1 MFSPGRR
8 RPKIL
13 EKLVQALFE
22 WLASLWYEMVEYLL
36 DQLME
41 LFNVDLSYFAER
53 VPVINEIANIFV
65 AVGWALL
72 IGNLAYQAMRSMVSG
87 VGIEAEEPA
96 RLFLRTA
103 MFSFLLLVSRQ
114 ICDIGFGLSA
124 TVMEMLQVPDAITFE
139 PFGEETFDT
148 LPNAGWLI
156 VIIVN
161 VVIQWQLIR
170 LFFEVAERYVIL
182 CVLTYCAP
190 LAFAMGGSKSTSDI
204 FRGWLRM
211 FASMCVLIVFN
222 LVFVKLVLSAL
233 STDPNGAAII
243 PWDMLV
249 VGIVRMAKK
258 MDGIILRIGMN
269 PALTGDSLGTHF
281 PGALTAMTL
290 RSIASIVTRTAAKN
304 TPSAGHGNTS
314 GPPPQGDPIL
324 RGGMAGGAAR
334 PASGASGKNG
344 TPQST
349 AGQKNTA
356 LSSAAVNG
364 AGSGAR
370 VAGTMAAFHS
380 RYGADNAQT
389 MQQVRQAIS
398 IDADDWE
405 AESYTGS
412 SVVQN
417 SASQTVS
424 GTGSR
429 VMPPAPP
436 TRPLP
441 ADFGRMS
448 PPETVRSKLPPVTPP
463 HTADGQAS
471 HMVSPVSPQHMPRAP
486 EQALQDFSGRNPAP
500 EASEHTR
507 GTTQADRARQSGKI
521 SPVLPPSPRQMQQN
535 RVGVENHTSISTTEQ
550 PAAQP
555 VARVTPSHPSAP
567 AGGTPQAREDTV
579 PVTSTT
585 AVTAA
590 ATAGSMASGHTE
602 QTRISPARE
611 TPPQATR
618 PVSGSAVSPARRQ
631 AVSSVRQAPSVVSA
645 RVTPSPHK
653 PPVQATV
660 PPQNRAATTPPSP
673 SPHNQAQ
680 TASKVAPAQESAR
693 VTPMPRA
700 DAMSDATPQVH
711 VARPSAK
718 MQPDVTPADR
728 TGRPAVSP
736 ARRERKP
743 GHPDSASRPDVS
755 PGVRTPDMVTP
766 PPTGQPRTLRR
777 SAQPLKNKV
786 TPEAPK
792 RGGNQ
797 NRRRKKKK

>member
-1 MFSPGRR
+1 MQAPYHIFPDPAPFFLFHTARR
-8 RPKIL
+8 WPKIL
-13 EKLVQALFE
+13 EKLVKALFE

-53 VPVINEIANIFV
+53 VPVIDDIANIFV

-124 TVMEMLQVPDAITFE
+124 TVMKMLQVPDAITFE

-211 FASMCVLIVFN
+211 FASMCVLMVFN

-243 PWDMLV
+243 PWAMLV

-269 PALTGDSLGTHF
+269 PALTGDPLGTHF

-290 RSIASIVTRTAAKN
+290 RSIASIVTHTAAKN

-314 GPPPQGDPIL
+314 GPPPKGDPIL
-324 RGGMAGGAAR
+324 RGSMAGGGTR
-334 PASGASGKNG
+334 TASGASGKTG
-344 TPQST
+344 SPQST

-370 VAGTMAAFHS
+370 MAGTMASFRS
-380 RYGADNAQT
+380 RYGADNAGA

-398 IDADDWE
+398 IDADDWDN
-405 AESYTGS
+405 ASYTGS
-412 SVVQN
+412 SVVQ
-417 SASQTVS
+417 SGTSQTVS

-436 TRPLP
+436 MRPLP

-448 PPETVRSKLPPVTPP
+448 PPETAGSKLPPVTPP
-463 HTADGQAS
+463 LTADGQAS
-471 HMVSPVSPQHMPRAP
+471 HMVSPVPPQHMPRSP
-486 EQALQDFSGRNPAP
+486 EQAMQDFAGRSPVP

-521 SPVLPPSPRQMQQN
+521 SPVMPPSPRQVQHNQMD
-535 RVGVENHTSISTTEQ
+535 VENHTAISNTEQ
-550 PAAQP
+550 P
-555 VARVTPSHPSAP
+555 VTRVTPVSPSIT
-567 AGGTPQAREDTV
+567 AGGTQQVKDGTMPASGTA
-579 PVTSTT
+579 

-590 ATAGSMASGHTE
+590 PAAAAAGSMASGHAG
-602 QTRISPARE
+602 QARISPARDA
-611 TPPQATR
+611 PPQTMR
-618 PVSGSAVSPARRQ
+618 PVSGSAVSPARQQAASVGRQ
-631 AVSSVRQAPSVVSA
+631 MPSGVPA
-645 RVTPSPHK
+645 RVTPSAPHK
-653 PPVQATV
+653 PP
-660 PPQNRAATTPPSP
+660 
-673 SPHNQAQ
+673 AQ
-680 TASKVAPAQESAR
+680 TAPQ
-693 VTPMPRA
+693 VTPANRPDITPTA
-700 DAMSDATPQVH
+700 SPQVQ
-711 VARPSAK
+711 VQPSAK
-718 MQPDVTPADR
+718 IQPDVTPADR
-728 TGRPAVSP
+728 RPAVTP
-736 ARRERKP
+736 ARRERRP
-743 GHPDSASRPDVS
+743 ERTDSASRLDVS
-755 PGVRTPDMVTP
+755 PGVRSPDMVTP
-766 PPTGQPRTLRR
+766 PLTGQPRTLRR

-786 TPEAPK
+786 TPETPK
-792 RGGNQ
+792 KGETR
-797 NRRRKKKK
+797 NRKRKRKK

>member
-1 MFSPGRR
+1 M
-8 RPKIL
+8 
-13 EKLVQALFE
+13 FE

-53 VPVINEIANIFV
+53 VPVIDDIANIFV

-124 TVMEMLQVPDAITFE
+124 TVMKMLQVPDAITFE

-211 FASMCVLIVFN
+211 FASMCVLMVFN

-243 PWDMLV
+243 PWAMLV

-269 PALTGDSLGTHF
+269 PALTGDPLGTHF

-290 RSIASIVTRTAAKN
+290 RSIASIVTHTAAKN

-324 RGGMAGGAAR
+324 RGGMAGGTAR
-334 PASGASGKNG
+334 PASGASGKTG
-344 TPQST
+344 APQST
-349 AGQKNTA
+349 AGQKSTA
-356 LSSAAVNG
+356 VYG

-370 VAGTMAAFHS
+370 VAGTLASFRS
-380 RYGADNAQT
+380 RYGADNAGA
-389 MQQVRQAIS
+389 MQQVQQAIS
-398 IDADDWE
+398 VDADDWE
-405 AESYTGS
+405 TENYTGS
-412 SVVQN
+412 SMVQ
-417 SASQTVS
+417 SSTSQTVS
-424 GTGSR
+424 GAGSR
-429 VMPPAPP
+429 IMPPAPP
-436 TRPLP
+436 MRPLP

-448 PPETVRSKLPPVTPP
+448 PPETDSKLPPVTPP
-463 HTADGQAS
+463 RTADGQAGY
-471 HMVSPVSPQHMPRAP
+471 MVSPVPSQHIPRSP
-486 EQALQDFSGRNPAP
+486 EQALQDFSGRSPVQESGGDA
-500 EASEHTR
+500 ASEPGR

-521 SPVLPPSPRQMQQN
+521 SPVMPPSPRQMQQN
-535 RVGVENHTSISTTEQ
+535 RVGVENHTSISNTEQ

-555 VARVTPSHPSAP
+555 VARVTPVSPSIT
-567 AGGTPQAREDTV
+567 AGGTPQIKDGTLSASDTA
-579 PVTSTT
+579 

-590 ATAGSMASGHTE
+590 TAAAAGSMASGHAG
-602 QTRISPARE
+602 QARISPARE
-611 TPPQATR
+611 VPPRATR
-618 PVSGSAVSPARRQ
+618 PVSGSAASPARQQAASAGRQ
-631 AVSSVRQAPSVVSA
+631 IQSPEPA
-645 RVTPSPHK
+645 RVTPSAPHK
-653 PPVQATV
+653 PPEQTV
-660 PPQNRAATTPPSP
+660 
-673 SPHNQAQ
+673 AQ
-680 TASKVAPAQESAR
+680 VTA
-693 VTPMPRA
+693 
-700 DAMSDATPQVH
+700 
-711 VARPSAK
+711 
-718 MQPDVTPADR
+718 ADR
-728 TGRPAVSP
+728 RPAVSP

-743 GHPDSASRPDVS
+743 ERPDSASRLDVS

-766 PPTGQPRTLRR
+766 PPTSQPRALRR

-786 TPEAPK
+786 MPEAPK

>member
-1 MFSPGRR
+1 M
-8 RPKIL
+8 
-13 EKLVQALFE
+13 FE

-53 VPVINEIANIFV
+53 VPVIDDIANIFV

-124 TVMEMLQVPDAITFE
+124 TVMKMLQVPDAITFE

-211 FASMCVLIVFN
+211 FASMCVLMVFN

-243 PWDMLV
+243 PWAMLV

-269 PALTGDSLGTHF
+269 PALTGDPLGTHF

-290 RSIASIVTRTAAKN
+290 RSIASIVTHTAAKN

-324 RGGMAGGAAR
+324 RGGMAGGTAR
-334 PASGASGKNG
+334 PASGASGKTG
-344 TPQST
+344 APQST
-349 AGQKNTA
+349 AGQKSTA
-356 LSSAAVNG
+356 VYG

-370 VAGTMAAFHS
+370 VAGTLASFRS
-380 RYGADNAQT
+380 RYGADNAGA
-389 MQQVRQAIS
+389 MQQVQQAIS
-398 IDADDWE
+398 VDADDWE
-405 AESYTGS
+405 TENYTGS
-412 SVVQN
+412 SMVQ
-417 SASQTVS
+417 SSTSQTVS
-424 GTGSR
+424 GAGSR
-429 VMPPAPP
+429 IMPPAPP
-436 TRPLP
+436 MRPLP

-448 PPETVRSKLPPVTPP
+448 PPETDSKLPPVTPP
-463 HTADGQAS
+463 RTADGQAGY
-471 HMVSPVSPQHMPRAP
+471 MVSPVPSQHIPRSP
-486 EQALQDFSGRNPAP
+486 EQALQDFSGRSPVQESGGDA
-500 EASEHTR
+500 ASEPGR

-521 SPVLPPSPRQMQQN
+521 SPVMPPSPRQVQQN
-535 RVGVENHTSISTTEQ
+535 RMGVENHTSISNTEQ
-550 PAAQP
+550 LAAQP
-555 VARVTPSHPSAP
+555 LTRVTPSHPSIP
-567 AGGTPQAREDTV
+567 AGGIQQGKDGTV
-579 PVTSTT
+579 AASG
-585 AVTAA
+585 AAA
-590 ATAGSMASGHTE
+590 ATAAAAGSVMPGRANQS
-602 QTRISPARE
+602 RISPAQE
-611 TPPQATR
+611 APPQAMH
-618 PVSGSAVSPARRQ
+618 PVSGSAVSPSRQQAASAGRQ
-631 AVSSVRQAPSVVSA
+631 ALAGASA
-645 RVTPSPHK
+645 RVTPTAPHK
-653 PPVQATV
+653 PPVQAAAQTM
-660 PPQNRAATTPPSP
+660 PTQKRAAATPPGPSPQNQTHAAAK
-673 SPHNQAQ
+673 PH
-680 TASKVAPAQESAR
+680 
-693 VTPMPRA
+693 
-700 DAMSDATPQVH
+700 
-711 VARPSAK
+711 
-718 MQPDVTPADR
+718 PDVIPADR
-728 TGRPAVSP
+728 TGRPAVTP

-743 GHPDSASRPDVS
+743 ERPDSASRLDVS
-755 PGVRTPDMVTP
+755 PGVRSPDMVTP
-766 PPTGQPRTLRR
+766 PLTGQPRTLRR

-786 TPEAPK
+786 TPETPK
-792 RGGNQ
+792 KGGTR
-797 NRRRKKKK
+797 NRKRKRKK

>member
-1 MFSPGRR
+1 MFDFEGR

-13 EKLVQALFE
+13 EKLVKALFE
-22 WLASLWYEMVEYLL
+22 WLASLWYEMVDYILGELL
-36 DQLME
+36 E
-41 LFNVDLSYFAER
+41 RFNVNLSYFAER
-53 VPVINEIANIFV
+53 VPVIDDIANIFV

-72 IGNLAYQAMRSMVSG
+72 IGNLAFQAMRSMVSG

-114 ICDIGFGLSA
+114 ICDIGLGLSSI
-124 TVMEMLQVPDAITFE
+124 VMEMLQVPDAITFE

-211 FASMCVLIVFN
+211 FASMCVLMVFN

-243 PWDMLV
+243 PWAMLV

-269 PALTGDSLGTHF
+269 PALTGDPLGTHF

-290 RSIASIVTRTAAKN
+290 RSIASIVTHTAAKN

-314 GPPPQGDPIL
+314 GPPSQGDPIL
-324 RGGMAGGAAR
+324 RGGMEGGAAR
-334 PASGASGKNG
+334 PASGASGKTG
-344 TPQST
+344 SPQST
-349 AGQKNTA
+349 AGQKNTV

-370 VAGTMAAFHS
+370 MAGTMAAFHT
-380 RYGADNAQT
+380 RYRADSAGA

-417 SASQTVS
+417 STSQTVS
-424 GTGSR
+424 GAGSR
-429 VMPPAPP
+429 VMPPVPP
-436 TRPLP
+436 MRPLP

-448 PPETVRSKLPPVTPP
+448 PPETTGSKLPPVTPP
-463 HTADGQAS
+463 RTADGQAS
-471 HMVSPVSPQHMPRAP
+471 HMVSPVPPQHIPRSP
-486 EQALQDFSGRNPAP
+486 EQALQDFSGRSPVP

-507 GTTQADRARQSGKI
+507 GTTQAGRARQSGKI
-521 SPVLPPSPRQMQQN
+521 SPVMPPSPRQVQHNQMD
-535 RVGVENHTSISTTEQ
+535 VENHTAISNTEQ
-550 PAAQP
+550 P
-555 VARVTPSHPSAP
+555 VTRVTPVSPSIT
-567 AGGTPQAREDTV
+567 AGGTQQVKDGTV
-579 PVTSTT
+579 AASGTA

-590 ATAGSMASGHTE
+590 TAAAVAGSMASGHAE
-602 QTRISPARE
+602 QARISPARDA
-611 TPPQATR
+611 PPQTMR
-618 PVSGSAVSPARRQ
+618 PVSESAVSPARQQAASAGRQ
-631 AVSSVRQAPSVVSA
+631 MPSGVPA
-645 RVTPSPHK
+645 RVTPSAPHK
-653 PPVQATV
+653 PPAQMAPQVTPANRSDITPTASPQVQA
-660 PPQNRAATTPPSP
+660 Q
-673 SPHNQAQ
+673 
-680 TASKVAPAQESAR
+680 
-693 VTPMPRA
+693 
-700 DAMSDATPQVH
+700 
-711 VARPSAK
+711 PSAK
-718 MQPDVTPADR
+718 IQPDVTPADR
-728 TGRPAVSP
+728 RLVVSP

-743 GHPDSASRPDVS
+743 ERPDSASRLDVS

-766 PPTGQPRTLRR
+766 PPTGQPRALRR
-777 SAQPLKNKV
+777 NAQPLKNKV

-797 NRRRKKKK
+797 NRRHKKKK

>member
-1 MFSPGRR
+1 
-8 RPKIL
+8 
-13 EKLVQALFE
+13 
-22 WLASLWYEMVEYLL
+22 MVEYLL

-41 LFNVDLSYFAER
+41 LFDVDLSYFAER

-124 TVMEMLQVPDAITFE
+124 TVMEMLKVPDAITFE

-211 FASMCVLIVFN
+211 FASMCVLMVFN

-243 PWDMLV
+243 PWAMLV

-269 PALTGDSLGTHF
+269 PALTGDPLGTHF

-290 RSIASIVTRTAAKN
+290 RSIASIVTHTAAKN
-304 TPSAGHGNTS
+304 TPSAGHSNTS
-314 GPPPQGDPIL
+314 SPPTQGNPAL

-334 PASGASGKNG
+334 PASGASGTTG
-344 TPQST
+344 SPQST
-349 AGQKNTA
+349 AGQKNTV

-370 VAGTMAAFHS
+370 MAGTMAAFHS
-380 RYGADNAQT
+380 RYGADNAGA

-398 IDADDWE
+398 IDADDWDD
-405 AESYTGS
+405 ASYTGS
-412 SVVQN
+412 SVVQ
-417 SASQTVS
+417 SSTSQTVS
-424 GTGSR
+424 GAGSR
-429 VMPPAPP
+429 VMPPVPP
-436 TRPLP
+436 MRPLP

-448 PPETVRSKLPPVTPP
+448 PPETAGSKLPPVTPP
-463 HTADGQAS
+463 RTADGQVS
-471 HMVSPVSPQHMPRAP
+471 HMVSPVSPQVHIPRSP
-486 EQALQDFSGRNPAP
+486 EQALQDFAGRSPVPEPGGDAASAP
-500 EASEHTR
+500 GR

-521 SPVLPPSPRQMQQN
+521 SPVMPPSPRQMQQN
-535 RVGVENHTSISTTEQ
+535 RVGVENHTSISNTEQ

-555 VARVTPSHPSAP
+555 VARVTPVSPSIT
-567 AGGTPQAREDTV
+567 AGGMQQVKDGTV
-579 PVTSTT
+579 AASGTA

-590 ATAGSMASGHTE
+590 TAAAVAGSMASGHAE
-602 QTRISPARE
+602 QARISPARDA
-611 TPPQATR
+611 PPQTMR
-618 PVSGSAVSPARRQ
+618 PVSGSAVSPARQQ
-631 AVSSVRQAPSVVSA
+631 AASAGQRAPSPVSA
-645 RVTPSPHK
+645 RVTPSDPHK
-653 PPVQATV
+653 PLAQAAAVTPAA
-660 PPQNRAATTPPSP
+660 PPQA
-673 SPHNQAQ
+673 HAQ
-680 TASKVAPAQESAR
+680 
-693 VTPMPRA
+693 
-700 DAMSDATPQVH
+700 
-711 VARPSAK
+711 PSAK

-728 TGRPAVSP
+728 RPAVTP
-736 ARRERKP
+736 ARRERRP
-743 GHPDSASRPDVS
+743 ERPDSASRLDVS

-766 PPTGQPRTLRR
+766 PPTGQPHALRR

-786 TPEAPK
+786 TPETPK
-792 RGGNQ
+792 KGGTR
-797 NRRRKKKK
+797 NRKHKRKK

>member
-1 MFSPGRR
+1 
-8 RPKIL
+8 
-13 EKLVQALFE
+13 
-22 WLASLWYEMVEYLL
+22 MVEYLL

-53 VPVINEIANIFV
+53 VPVIDDIANIFV

-103 MFSFLLLVSRQ
+103 MFSFLLMVSRQ

-124 TVMEMLQVPDAITFE
+124 TVMEMLKVPDAITFE

-211 FASMCVLIVFN
+211 FASMCVLMVFN

-243 PWDMLV
+243 PWAMLV

-269 PALTGDSLGTHF
+269 PALTGDPLGMHF

-290 RSIASIVTRTAAKN
+290 RSIASIVTHTAAKN
-304 TPSAGHGNTS
+304 TPSAGRSNTS

-324 RGGMAGGAAR
+324 RGGMTGGAAR
-334 PASGASGKNG
+334 SASGASGKTG
-344 TPQST
+344 SPQST
-349 AGQKNTA
+349 AGQKNT
-356 LSSAAVNG
+356 LPSSA

-370 VAGTMAAFHS
+370 MAGTMASFRS
-380 RYGADNAQT
+380 RYGADNAGA

-417 SASQTVS
+417 STSQTVS

-436 TRPLP
+436 MRPLP

-448 PPETVRSKLPPVTPP
+448 PPETTGSKLPPVTPP
-463 HTADGQAS
+463 RTADGQAS
-471 HMVSPVSPQHMPRAP
+471 HMVSPVPPQHMPRSP
-486 EQALQDFSGRNPAP
+486 EQALQDFAGRSPVP
-500 EASEHTR
+500 EASERTR

-521 SPVLPPSPRQMQQN
+521 SPVMPPSPRQVQHNQMD
-535 RVGVENHTSISTTEQ
+535 VENHTAISNTEH

-555 VARVTPSHPSAP
+555 VARVTPVSPSITAD
-567 AGGTPQAREDTV
+567 GTPQIKDGTV
-579 PVTSTT
+579 PASDTA
-585 AVTAA
+585 AVTV
-590 ATAGSMASGHTE
+590 ATAAGSVMPGRANQS
-602 QTRISPARE
+602 RISPAQE
-611 TPPQATR
+611 APPQAKR
-618 PVSGSAVSPARRQ
+618 PVSGSAVSPARQ
-631 AVSSVRQAPSVVSA
+631 QTASAGRQAPSAVSA
-645 RVTPSPHK
+645 QVTPSAPHK
-653 PPVQATV
+653 PPVQTAAPT
-660 PPQNRAATTPPSP
+660 QNRAAVTSPSP
-673 SPHNQAQ
+673 SPQNQAH
-680 TASKVAPAQESAR
+680 AA
-693 VTPMPRA
+693 
-700 DAMSDATPQVH
+700 
-711 VARPSAK
+711 AK
-718 MQPDVTPADR
+718 PHPGVIPADR

-743 GHPDSASRPDVS
+743 ERPDSASRLDVS

-766 PPTGQPRTLRR
+766 PPTGQTRTLRR

-786 TPEAPK
+786 AQETPK
-792 RGGNQ
+792 RGGTH
-797 NRRRKKKK
+797 NRKRKRKK

>member
-1 MFSPGRR
+1 M
-8 RPKIL
+8 
-13 EKLVQALFE
+13 FE

-53 VPVINEIANIFV
+53 VPVIDDIANIFV

-124 TVMEMLQVPDAITFE
+124 TVMKMLQVPDAITFE

-211 FASMCVLIVFN
+211 FASMCVLMVFN

-243 PWDMLV
+243 PWAMLV

-269 PALTGDSLGTHF
+269 PALTGDPLGTHF

-290 RSIASIVTRTAAKN
+290 RSIASIVTHTAAKN

-324 RGGMAGGAAR
+324 RGGMAGGTAR
-334 PASGASGKNG
+334 PASGASGKTG
-344 TPQST
+344 APQST
-349 AGQKNTA
+349 AGQKSTA
-356 LSSAAVNG
+356 VYG

-370 VAGTMAAFHS
+370 VAGTLASFRS
-380 RYGADNAQT
+380 RYGADNAGA
-389 MQQVRQAIS
+389 MQQVQQAIS
-398 IDADDWE
+398 VDADDWE
-405 AESYTGS
+405 TENYTGS
-412 SVVQN
+412 SMVQ
-417 SASQTVS
+417 SSTSQTVS
-424 GTGSR
+424 GAGSR
-429 VMPPAPP
+429 IMPPAPP
-436 TRPLP
+436 MRPLP

-448 PPETVRSKLPPVTPP
+448 PPETDSKLPPVTPP
-463 HTADGQAS
+463 RTADGQAGY
-471 HMVSPVSPQHMPRAP
+471 MVSPVPSQHIPRSP
-486 EQALQDFSGRNPAP
+486 EQALQDFSGRSPVQESGGDA
-500 EASEHTR
+500 ASEPGR

-521 SPVLPPSPRQMQQN
+521 SPVMPPSPRQVQQN
-535 RVGVENHTSISTTEQ
+535 RMGVENHTSISNTEQ
-550 PAAQP
+550 LAAQP
-555 VARVTPSHPSAP
+555 LTRVTPSHPSIP
-567 AGGTPQAREDTV
+567 AGGMQQGKDGTV
-579 PVTSTT
+579 AASG
-585 AVTAA
+585 AAA
-590 ATAGSMASGHTE
+590 ATAAAAGSVMPGRANQS
-602 QTRISPARE
+602 RISPAQE
-611 TPPQATR
+611 APPQAMH
-618 PVSGSAVSPARRQ
+618 PVSGSAVSPSRQ
-631 AVSSVRQAPSVVSA
+631 QAASAGRQVPAGASA
-645 RVTPSPHK
+645 RVTPSVPYK
-653 PPVQATV
+653 PPVRAAAKTM
-660 PPQNRAATTPPSP
+660 PTQNRAAATPPSP
-673 SPHNQAQ
+673 SPQNQAH
-680 TASKVAPAQESAR
+680 AA
-693 VTPMPRA
+693 
-700 DAMSDATPQVH
+700 
-711 VARPSAK
+711 AK
-718 MQPDVTPADR
+718 PHPDVIPADR
-728 TGRPAVSP
+728 TGRPAVTP

-743 GHPDSASRPDVS
+743 ERPDSASRLDVS
-755 PGVRTPDMVTP
+755 PGVRAPDMVTP
-766 PPTGQPRTLRR
+766 PPTGQPHALRR

-786 TPEAPK
+786 TPETPK
-792 RGGNQ
+792 KGGTR
-797 NRRRKKKK
+797 NRKRKRKK

>member
-1 MFSPGRR
+1 
-8 RPKIL
+8 
-13 EKLVQALFE
+13 
-22 WLASLWYEMVEYLL
+22 
-36 DQLME
+36 ME
-41 LFNVDLSYFAER
+41 LFDVDLSYFAER

-211 FASMCVLIVFN
+211 FASMCVLMVFN
-222 LVFVKLVLSAL
+222 LMFVKLVLSAL

-243 PWDMLV
+243 PWAMLV

-269 PALTGDSLGTHF
+269 PALTGDPLGTHF

-290 RSIASIVTRTAAKN
+290 RSIASIVSHTAAKN
-304 TPSAGHGNTS
+304 TPSAGHSNTF
-314 GPPPQGDPIL
+314 GQPPQGDPIL

-334 PASGASGKNG
+334 LASGASGKTG
-344 TPQST
+344 SPQST
-349 AGQKNTA
+349 AGQKNTV

-370 VAGTMAAFHS
+370 MAGTMAAFHS
-380 RYGADNAQT
+380 RYGADNAGA

-417 SASQTVS
+417 SAAQTVS

-436 TRPLP
+436 MRPLP

-448 PPETVRSKLPPVTPP
+448 PPETAGSKLPPVMPSRTV
-463 HTADGQAS
+463 DGQVS
-471 HMVSPVSPQHMPRAP
+471 HMVSPVSPQVHIPRSP
-486 EQALQDFSGRNPAP
+486 EQALQDFAGRSPVPEPGGDAASAP
-500 EASEHTR
+500 GR

-521 SPVLPPSPRQMQQN
+521 SPVMPPSPRQVQKN
-535 RVGVENHTSISTTEQ
+535 RMGVENHTSISNTEQ

-555 VARVTPSHPSAP
+555 IGRVTPVSPSIT
-567 AGGTPQAREDTV
+567 AGGASQAREDTV
-579 PVTSTT
+579 LVTSTA

-590 ATAGSMASGHTE
+590 ATAGSMASSHTDKS
-602 QTRISPARE
+602 RISSARE
-611 TPPQATR
+611 APPQAMR
-618 PVSGSAVSPARRQ
+618 PVSGSAVSPARQQ
-631 AVSSVRQAPSVVSA
+631 AASAGRQAPSPASA
-645 RVTPSPHK
+645 RVIPTAPHK
-653 PPVQATV
+653 PPVQAAAQTI
-660 PPQNRAATTPPSP
+660 PPQNRAAATPPSP
-673 SPHNQAQ
+673 SPQNQTHA
-680 TASKVAPAQESAR
+680 A
-693 VTPMPRA
+693 
-700 DAMSDATPQVH
+700 
-711 VARPSAK
+711 AK
-718 MQPDVTPADR
+718 PHPGVIPADR
-728 TGRPAVSP
+728 TGRPAVTP

-743 GHPDSASRPDVS
+743 ERPEPASRLDVS

-766 PPTGQPRTLRR
+766 PPTGQPRALRR

-786 TPEAPK
+786 TPETPK
-792 RGGNQ
+792 RGGTR
-797 NRRRKKKK
+797 NRKRKRKK

>member
-1 MFSPGRR
+1 M
-8 RPKIL
+8 K
-13 EKLVQALFE
+13 ALFE

-41 LFNVDLSYFAER
+41 LFNVDISSFAER
-53 VPVINEIANIFV
+53 VPVIDDIANIFV

-87 VGIEAEEPA
+87 VGIEAEEPG

-211 FASMCVLIVFN
+211 FASMCVLMVFN

-243 PWDMLV
+243 PWAMLV

-269 PALTGDSLGTHF
+269 PALTGDPLGTHF

-290 RSIASIVTRTAAKN
+290 RSIASIVTHTAAKN
-304 TPSAGHGNTS
+304 TPSAGHSNTS
-314 GPPPQGDPIL
+314 GPPPQGNPIL
-324 RGGMAGGAAR
+324 RGGMAGGT
-334 PASGASGKNG
+334 SQSSSCVGKPG
-344 TPQST
+344 TVSAGK
-349 AGQKNTA
+349 AGQSFSTPN
-356 LSSAAVNG
+356 SAAAKG

-370 VAGTMAAFHS
+370 MAGTMASFRS

-389 MQQVRQAIS
+389 MREVRQAIS
-398 IDADDWE
+398 VDADDWVD
-405 AESYTGS
+405 ESYTGS
-412 SVVQN
+412 NRVQS

-424 GTGSR
+424 GAGSR
-429 VMPPAPP
+429 VMPPVPP
-436 TRPLP
+436 MRPLP

-448 PPETVRSKLPPVTPP
+448 PPETAGSKLPPVMPSRTV
-463 HTADGQAS
+463 DGQVS
-471 HMVSPVSPQHMPRAP
+471 HMVSPVTPQVHIPRSP

-500 EASEHTR
+500 EANEHTSSALEPGKVQTDYTR
-507 GTTQADRARQSGKI
+507 QAGKI
-521 SPVLPPSPRQMQQN
+521 SPVMPPSLRQMQQN
-535 RVGVENHTSISTTEQ
+535 RMGVENHTFISNTEQ
-550 PAAQP
+550 QAVQP
-555 VARVTPSHPSAP
+555 LTRVMPSHPSVTAS
-567 AGGTPQAREDTV
+567 GTPQVKDGTV
-579 PVTSTT
+579 AASNTA

-590 ATAGSMASGHTE
+590 TAAAAAGNMASGHAG
-602 QTRISPARE
+602 QARISPARDA
-611 TPPQATR
+611 PPQTMR
-618 PVSGSAVSPARRQ
+618 PVSGSAVSPARQQAASVGRQ
-631 AVSSVRQAPSVVSA
+631 MPSGVPA
-645 RVTPSPHK
+645 RVTPSAPHK
-653 PPVQATV
+653 PP
-660 PPQNRAATTPPSP
+660 
-673 SPHNQAQ
+673 AQ
-680 TASKVAPAQESAR
+680 TAPQ
-693 VTPMPRA
+693 VTPANRPDITPTA
-700 DAMSDATPQVH
+700 SPQVQ
-711 VARPSAK
+711 AQPSAK
-718 MQPDVTPADR
+718 IQPDVTPADR
-728 TGRPAVSP
+728 RPAVTP
-736 ARRERKP
+736 ARRERRP
-743 GHPDSASRPDVS
+743 ERTDSASRLDVS
-755 PGVRTPDMVTP
+755 PGVRSPDMVTP
-766 PPTGQPRTLRR
+766 PLTGQPRTLRR

-786 TPEAPK
+786 TPETPK
-792 RGGNQ
+792 KGGTR
-797 NRRRKKKK
+797 NRKRKRKK

>member
-1 MFSPGRR
+1 M
-8 RPKIL
+8 K
-13 EKLVQALFE
+13 ALFE

-53 VPVINEIANIFV
+53 VPVIDDIANIFV

-87 VGIEAEEPA
+87 VGIEAEEPG

-148 LPNAGWLI
+148 LPNTGWLI

-211 FASMCVLIVFN
+211 FASMCVLMVFN

-243 PWDMLV
+243 PWAMLV

-269 PALTGDSLGTHF
+269 PALTGNPLGTHF
-281 PGALTAMTL
+281 PCALTAMTL
-290 RSIASIVTRTAAKN
+290 RSIASIVTHTAAKN
-304 TPSAGHGNTS
+304 TPSAGHSNTS
-314 GPPPQGDPIL
+314 GPPPQGNPIL
-324 RGGMAGGAAR
+324 HGGIAGGTAR

-344 TPQST
+344 SPQST
-349 AGQKNTA
+349 AGQRNTT

-370 VAGTMAAFHS
+370 MAGTMASFRS

-398 IDADDWE
+398 VDADDWVD
-405 AESYTGS
+405 ESYTGS
-412 SVVQN
+412 NMVQ
-417 SASQTVS
+417 SSTSQTVS

-429 VMPPAPP
+429 VMPPVPP
-436 TRPLP
+436 
-441 ADFGRMS
+441 M
-448 PPETVRSKLPPVTPP
+448 
-463 HTADGQAS
+463 
-471 HMVSPVSPQHMPRAP
+471 
-486 EQALQDFSGRNPAP
+486 
-500 EASEHTR
+500 
-507 GTTQADRARQSGKI
+507 
-521 SPVLPPSPRQMQQN
+521 
-535 RVGVENHTSISTTEQ
+535 
-550 PAAQP
+550 
-555 VARVTPSHPSAP
+555 
-567 AGGTPQAREDTV
+567 
-579 PVTSTT
+579 
-585 AVTAA
+585 
-590 ATAGSMASGHTE
+590 
-602 QTRISPARE
+602 
-611 TPPQATR
+611 R
-618 PVSGSAVSPARRQ
+618 PVSGSAVSPARQ
-631 AVSSVRQAPSVVSA
+631 QTASAGRQAPSAASA
-645 RVTPSPHK
+645 RVTPAQRPAVTPAASPQ
-653 PPVQATV
+653 VQA
-660 PPQNRAATTPPSP
+660 Q
-673 SPHNQAQ
+673 
-680 TASKVAPAQESAR
+680 
-693 VTPMPRA
+693 
-700 DAMSDATPQVH
+700 
-711 VARPSAK
+711 PSAK
-718 MQPDVTPADR
+718 MQPNITPADR
-728 TGRPAVSP
+728 RPAVTP
-736 ARRERKP
+736 ARRERRP
-743 GHPDSASRPDVS
+743 ERTDSASRLDVS
-755 PGVRTPDMVTP
+755 PGVRSPDMVTP
-766 PPTGQPRTLRR
+766 PLTGQPRTLRR

-786 TPEAPK
+786 TPETPK
-792 RGGNQ
+792 KGETR
-797 NRRRKKKK
+797 NRKRKRKK

>member
-1 MFSPGRR
+1 M
-8 RPKIL
+8 
-13 EKLVQALFE
+13 FE

-53 VPVINEIANIFV
+53 VPVIDDIANIFV

-124 TVMEMLQVPDAITFE
+124 TVMEMLKVPDAITFE

-211 FASMCVLIVFN
+211 FASMCVLMVFN

-243 PWDMLV
+243 PWAMLV

-269 PALTGDSLGTHF
+269 PALTGDPLGTHF

-290 RSIASIVTRTAAKN
+290 RSIASIVTHTAAKN

-324 RGGMAGGAAR
+324 RGGMAGGTAR
-334 PASGASGKNG
+334 PASGASGKTG
-344 TPQST
+344 APQST
-349 AGQKNTA
+349 AGQKSTA
-356 LSSAAVNG
+356 VYG

-370 VAGTMAAFHS
+370 VAGTLASFRS
-380 RYGADNAQT
+380 RYGADNAGA
-389 MQQVRQAIS
+389 MQQVQQAIS
-398 IDADDWE
+398 VDADDWE
-405 AESYTGS
+405 TENYTGS
-412 SVVQN
+412 SMVQ
-417 SASQTVS
+417 SSTSQTVS
-424 GTGSR
+424 GAGSR
-429 VMPPAPP
+429 IMPPAPP
-436 TRPLP
+436 MRPLP

-448 PPETVRSKLPPVTPP
+448 PPETDSKLPPVTPP
-463 HTADGQAS
+463 RTADGQAGY
-471 HMVSPVSPQHMPRAP
+471 MVSPVPSQHIPRSP
-486 EQALQDFSGRNPAP
+486 EQALQDFSGRSPVQESGGDA
-500 EASEHTR
+500 ASEPGR

-521 SPVLPPSPRQMQQN
+521 SPVMPPSPRQVQQN
-535 RVGVENHTSISTTEQ
+535 RMGVENHTSISNTEQ
-550 PAAQP
+550 LAAQP
-555 VARVTPSHPSAP
+555 LTRVTPSHPSIP
-567 AGGTPQAREDTV
+567 AGGIQQGKDGTV
-579 PVTSTT
+579 AASG
-585 AVTAA
+585 AAA
-590 ATAGSMASGHTE
+590 ATAAAAGSVMPGRANQS
-602 QTRISPARE
+602 RISPAQE
-611 TPPQATR
+611 APPQAMH
-618 PVSGSAVSPARRQ
+618 PVSGSAVSPSRQQAASAGRQ
-631 AVSSVRQAPSVVSA
+631 ALAGASA
-645 RVTPSPHK
+645 RVTPTAPHK
-653 PPVQATV
+653 PPVQAAAQTM
-660 PPQNRAATTPPSP
+660 PTQKRAAATPPGPSPQNQTHAAAK
-673 SPHNQAQ
+673 PH
-680 TASKVAPAQESAR
+680 
-693 VTPMPRA
+693 
-700 DAMSDATPQVH
+700 
-711 VARPSAK
+711 
-718 MQPDVTPADR
+718 PDVIPADR
-728 TGRPAVSP
+728 TGRPAVTP

-743 GHPDSASRPDVS
+743 ERPDSASRLDVS
-755 PGVRTPDMVTP
+755 PGVRAPDMVTP
-766 PPTGQPRTLRR
+766 PPTGQPHALRR

-786 TPEAPK
+786 TPETPK
-792 RGGNQ
+792 KGGTR
-797 NRRRKKKK
+797 NRKRKRKK

>member
-1 MFSPGRR
+1 
-8 RPKIL
+8 
-13 EKLVQALFE
+13 
-22 WLASLWYEMVEYLL
+22 MVEYLL

-41 LFNVDLSYFAER
+41 LFDVDLSYFAER

-156 VIIVN
+156 VIIFN

-170 LFFEVAERYVIL
+170 LFFEVAERYVIF

-211 FASMCVLIVFN
+211 FASMCVLMVFN

-243 PWDMLV
+243 PWAMLV

-269 PALTGDSLGTHF
+269 PALTGDPLGTHF

-290 RSIASIVTRTAAKN
+290 RSIASIVTHTAAKN

-324 RGGMAGGAAR
+324 RGGMEGGAAR
-334 PASGASGKNG
+334 PASGASGKTG
-344 TPQST
+344 SPQST
-349 AGQKNTA
+349 AGQKNTV

-370 VAGTMAAFHS
+370 MAGTMASFRS

-389 MQQVRQAIS
+389 MREVRQAIS
-398 IDADDWE
+398 VDADDWVD
-405 AESYTGS
+405 ESYTGS
-412 SVVQN
+412 NMVQ
-417 SASQTVS
+417 SSTSQTVS

-429 VMPPAPP
+429 VMPPVPP
-436 TRPLP
+436 MRPVP

-448 PPETVRSKLPPVTPP
+448 PPETAGSKLPLVTPP
-463 HTADGQAS
+463 RTADGQAS
-471 HMVSPVSPQHMPRAP
+471 HMVSPVTPQHIPRSP
-486 EQALQDFSGRNPAP
+486 EQALQDFSGRSPVP
-500 EASEHTR
+500 EAGGDTASAPGR
-507 GTTQADRARQSGKI
+507 STTQTERVRQSGKI
-521 SPVLPPSPRQMQQN
+521 SPVMPPSPRQVQQN
-535 RVGVENHTSISTTEQ
+535 RIGVENHTAISNTEQ
-550 PAAQP
+550 P
-555 VARVTPSHPSAP
+555 VTRVTPVSPSIT
-567 AGGTPQAREDTV
+567 AGGTQQVKDGTV
-579 PVTSTT
+579 AASGTA

-590 ATAGSMASGHTE
+590 TAAAVAGSMASGHAE
-602 QTRISPARE
+602 QARISPARDA
-611 TPPQATR
+611 PPQTMR
-618 PVSGSAVSPARRQ
+618 PVSGSAVSPARQQAASAGRQ
-631 AVSSVRQAPSVVSA
+631 MPSGVPA
-645 RVTPSPHK
+645 RVTPSAPHK
-653 PPVQATV
+653 PP
-660 PPQNRAATTPPSP
+660 
-673 SPHNQAQ
+673 AQ
-680 TASKVAPAQESAR
+680 TAPQ
-693 VTPMPRA
+693 VTPANRPDITPTA
-700 DAMSDATPQVH
+700 SPQVQ
-711 VARPSAK
+711 AQPSTK
-718 MQPDVTPADR
+718 IQPDVTPADR
-728 TGRPAVSP
+728 RPAFIP

-743 GHPDSASRPDVS
+743 ERTDSAPRLDVS

-766 PPTGQPRTLRR
+766 PPTGQPRALRR
-777 SAQPLKNKV
+777 NAQPLKNKV

-797 NRRRKKKK
+797 NRRHKKKK

>member
-1 MFSPGRR
+1 M
-8 RPKIL
+8 
-13 EKLVQALFE
+13 FE

-41 LFNVDLSYFAER
+41 LFDVDLSYFAER
-53 VPVINEIANIFV
+53 VPVIDDIANIFV

-211 FASMCVLIVFN
+211 FASMCVLMVFN

-243 PWDMLV
+243 PWAMLV

-269 PALTGDSLGTHF
+269 PALTGDPLGTHF

-290 RSIASIVTRTAAKN
+290 RSIASIVTHTAAKN

-324 RGGMAGGAAR
+324 RGGMAGGTAR
-334 PASGASGKNG
+334 PASGASGKTG
-344 TPQST
+344 APQST
-349 AGQKNTA
+349 AGQKSTA
-356 LSSAAVNG
+356 VYG

-370 VAGTMAAFHS
+370 VAGTLASFRS
-380 RYGADNAQT
+380 RYGADNAGA

-405 AESYTGS
+405 TENYTGS
-412 SVVQN
+412 SMVQ
-417 SASQTVS
+417 SSTSQTVS
-424 GTGSR
+424 GAGSR
-429 VMPPAPP
+429 IMPPAPP
-436 TRPLP
+436 MRPLP

-448 PPETVRSKLPPVTPP
+448 PPETDSKLPPVTPP
-463 HTADGQAS
+463 RTADGQAGY
-471 HMVSPVSPQHMPRAP
+471 MVSPVPSQHIPRSP
-486 EQALQDFSGRNPAP
+486 EQALQDFSGRSPVQESGGDA
-500 EASEHTR
+500 ASEPGR

-521 SPVLPPSPRQMQQN
+521 SPVMPPSPRQVQQN
-535 RVGVENHTSISTTEQ
+535 RMGVENHTSISNTEQ
-550 PAAQP
+550 LAAQP
-555 VARVTPSHPSAP
+555 LTRVTPSHPSIP
-567 AGGTPQAREDTV
+567 AGGIQQGKDGTV
-579 PVTSTT
+579 AASG
-585 AVTAA
+585 AAA
-590 ATAGSMASGHTE
+590 ATAAAAGSVMPGRANQS
-602 QTRISPARE
+602 RISPAQE
-611 TPPQATR
+611 APPQAMH
-618 PVSGSAVSPARRQ
+618 PVSGSAVSPSRQQAASAGRQ
-631 AVSSVRQAPSVVSA
+631 ALAGASA
-645 RVTPSPHK
+645 RVTPTAPHK
-653 PPVQATV
+653 PPVQAAAQTM
-660 PPQNRAATTPPSP
+660 PTQKRAAATPPGPSPQNQTHAAAK
-673 SPHNQAQ
+673 PH
-680 TASKVAPAQESAR
+680 
-693 VTPMPRA
+693 
-700 DAMSDATPQVH
+700 
-711 VARPSAK
+711 
-718 MQPDVTPADR
+718 PDVIPADR
-728 TGRPAVSP
+728 TGRPAVTP

-743 GHPDSASRPDVS
+743 ERPDSASRLDVS
-755 PGVRTPDMVTP
+755 PGVRAPDMVTP
-766 PPTGQPRTLRR
+766 PPTGQPHALRR

-786 TPEAPK
+786 TPETPK
-792 RGGNQ
+792 KGGTR
-797 NRRRKKKK
+797 NRKRKRKK

>member
-1 MFSPGRR
+1 MFHTARR
-8 RPKIL
+8 WPKIL
-13 EKLVQALFE
+13 EKLVKALFE

-41 LFNVDLSYFAER
+41 LFDVDLSYFAER

-211 FASMCVLIVFN
+211 FASMCVLMVFN

-243 PWDMLV
+243 PWTMLV

-258 MDGIILRIGMN
+258 MDSIILRIGMN
-269 PALTGDSLGTHF
+269 PALTGDPLGSHF

-290 RSIASIVTRTAAKN
+290 RSIAYIVTRTAAKH
-304 TPSAGHGNTS
+304 TPPAGHSNTS
-314 GPPPQGDPIL
+314 SPPPQGNPVL
-324 RGGMAGGAAR
+324 RGGMAGGTAKSSSSAGRPGMASAGKGRQQPAAM
-334 PASGASGKNG
+334 
-344 TPQST
+344 
-349 AGQKNTA
+349 
-356 LSSAAVNG
+356 SSAAAKG
-364 AGSGAR
+364 AGSGAQ

-380 RYGADNAQT
+380 RYGADNAQ
-389 MQQVRQAIS
+389 MMREVREAIS
-398 IDADDWE
+398 VDADDWDD
-405 AESYTGS
+405 ESYTGS

-424 GTGSR
+424 GAGSR
-429 VMPPAPP
+429 VMPPVPP
-436 TRPLP
+436 MRPVP

-448 PPETVRSKLPPVTPP
+448 PPETADSKLSPVTPP
-463 HTADGQAS
+463 RTADGQAS
-471 HMVSPVSPQHMPRAP
+471 HMVSPVSPQHIPRSP

-500 EASEHTR
+500 EANGHAH

-521 SPVLPPSPRQMQQN
+521 SPVMPPSPRQVQQN
-535 RVGVENHTSISTTEQ
+535 RMGVENHTSISNTEQ

-555 VARVTPSHPSAP
+555 IARVTPSHPSIP
-567 AGGTPQAREDTV
+567 AGGAQQVKDGTV
-579 PVTSTT
+579 AASGTA

-590 ATAGSMASGHTE
+590 TAAAVAGSMTSGHAG
-602 QTRISPARE
+602 QARISPARE
-611 TPPQATR
+611 VPPRATR
-618 PVSGSAVSPARRQ
+618 PVSGSAASPARQQAASAGRQ
-631 AVSSVRQAPSVVSA
+631 IQSPEPA
-645 RVTPSPHK
+645 RVTPSAPHK
-653 PPVQATV
+653 PPEQTV
-660 PPQNRAATTPPSP
+660 
-673 SPHNQAQ
+673 AQ
-680 TASKVAPAQESAR
+680 VTA
-693 VTPMPRA
+693 
-700 DAMSDATPQVH
+700 
-711 VARPSAK
+711 
-718 MQPDVTPADR
+718 ADR
-728 TGRPAVSP
+728 RPAVSP

-743 GHPDSASRPDVS
+743 ERPDSASRLDVS

-766 PPTGQPRTLRR
+766 PPTGQPRALRR

-792 RGGNQ
+792 RGGTR
-797 NRRRKKKK
+797 NRKRKRKK

>member
-1 MFSPGRR
+1 MV
-8 RPKIL
+8 K
-13 EKLVQALFE
+13 ALFE

-53 VPVINEIANIFV
+53 VPVIDDIANIFV

-72 IGNLAYQAMRSMVSG
+72 IGNLAYQAMRSMASG

-103 MFSFLLLVSRQ
+103 MFSFLLMVSRQ

-124 TVMEMLQVPDAITFE
+124 TVMEMLKVPDAITFE

-211 FASMCVLIVFN
+211 FASMCVLMVFN

-243 PWDMLV
+243 PWAMLV

-269 PALTGDSLGTHF
+269 PALTGDPLGTHF

-290 RSIASIVTRTAAKN
+290 RSIASIVSHTAAKN
-304 TPSAGHGNTS
+304 TPSAGHSNTS
-314 GPPPQGDPIL
+314 GQPPQGDPIL
-324 RGGMAGGAAR
+324 RGGMAGGAAG
-334 PASGASGKNG
+334 PASGASGKTG
-344 TPQST
+344 SPQST
-349 AGQKNTA
+349 AGQKNTMP
-356 LSSAAVNG
+356 SSAAVNG

-370 VAGTMAAFHS
+370 MAGTMASFRS
-380 RYGADNAQT
+380 RYGADNAGA

-412 SVVQN
+412 SVVQ
-417 SASQTVS
+417 SGTSQTVS

-436 TRPLP
+436 MRPLP

-448 PPETVRSKLPPVTPP
+448 PPETAGSKLPPVMPSRTV
-463 HTADGQAS
+463 DGQVS
-471 HMVSPVSPQHMPRAP
+471 HMVSPVSPQVHIPRSP
-486 EQALQDFSGRNPAP
+486 EQTLQDFAGRSPVPEPGGDAASAP
-500 EASEHTR
+500 GR

-521 SPVLPPSPRQMQQN
+521 SPVMPPSPRQVQQN
-535 RVGVENHTSISTTEQ
+535 RMGVENHTSISNTEQ

-555 VARVTPSHPSAP
+555 IGRVTPVPPSIT
-567 AGGTPQAREDTV
+567 AGGASQAREDTV
-579 PVTSTT
+579 PVTST
-585 AVTAA
+585 ADVTAA
-590 ATAGSMASGHTE
+590 ATAGSMASSHTDKSC
-602 QTRISPARE
+602 ISPARE
-611 TPPQATR
+611 APPQAMR
-618 PVSGSAVSPARRQ
+618 PVSGSAVSPARQ
-631 AVSSVRQAPSVVSA
+631 QTASAGRQAPSAVSA
-645 RVTPSPHK
+645 RVTPAHRPAVTPAASPR
-653 PPVQATV
+653 VQA
-660 PPQNRAATTPPSP
+660 Q
-673 SPHNQAQ
+673 
-680 TASKVAPAQESAR
+680 
-693 VTPMPRA
+693 
-700 DAMSDATPQVH
+700 
-711 VARPSAK
+711 PSAK
-718 MQPDVTPADR
+718 MQPNITPADR
-728 TGRPAVSP
+728 RPAVTP

-743 GHPDSASRPDVS
+743 ERTDSASRLDVS

-786 TPEAPK
+786 APETPK
-792 RGGNQ
+792 RGGTR
-797 NRRRKKKK
+797 NRKRKRKK

>member
-1 MFSPGRR
+1 
-8 RPKIL
+8 
-13 EKLVQALFE
+13 
-22 WLASLWYEMVEYLL
+22 MVEYLL
-36 DQLME
+36 NQLME

-53 VPVINEIANIFV
+53 VPVIDDIANIFV

-72 IGNLAYQAMRSMVSG
+72 IGNLAYQAMRSMTSG

-96 RLFLRTA
+96 RLFLRTT

-114 ICDIGFGLSA
+114 ICDIGFGLFA

-156 VIIVN
+156 VIVVN

-190 LAFAMGGSKSTSDI
+190 LAFAMGGSKSTAEI

-211 FASMCVLIVFN
+211 FASMCVLMVFN

-243 PWDMLV
+243 PWAMLV

-269 PALTGDSLGTHF
+269 PALTGDPLGTHF

-290 RSIASIVTRTAAKN
+290 RSIASIVTHTAAKN

-314 GPPPQGDPIL
+314 APPPQGDPIL
-324 RGGMAGGAAR
+324 RGGMMGGAAR
-334 PASGASGKNG
+334 PASGASGKTG
-344 TPQST
+344 SPQST
-349 AGQKNTA
+349 AGQKI
-356 LSSAAVNG
+356 AAVYG

-370 VAGTMAAFHS
+370 VAGTLASFRS

-389 MQQVRQAIS
+389 MREVRQAIS
-398 IDADDWE
+398 VDADDWVD
-405 AESYTGS
+405 ESYTGS
-412 SVVQN
+412 SVVQ
-417 SASQTVS
+417 SSTSQTVS

-429 VMPPAPP
+429 VMPSAPP
-436 TRPLP
+436 MRPLP

-448 PPETVRSKLPPVTPP
+448 PPETDSKLPPVTPP
-463 HTADGQAS
+463 RTSDGQAG
-471 HMVSPVSPQHMPRAP
+471 HMVSPVPPQHMPRSP
-486 EQALQDFSGRNPAP
+486 EQALQDFSGRSPVPEPGGDTASAP
-500 EASEHTR
+500 GR

-521 SPVLPPSPRQMQQN
+521 SPVMPPSPRQVQQN
-535 RVGVENHTSISTTEQ
+535 RMGVENHTSISNTEQ
-550 PAAQP
+550 PAVQP
-555 VARVTPSHPSAP
+555 VARVTPVSPSMP
-567 AGGTPQAREDTV
+567 AGGTLQAKEDMV
-579 PVTSTT
+579 PVIST
-585 AVTAA
+585 AATAA
-590 ATAGSMASGHTE
+590 AAAGSVMPGRANQS
-602 QTRISPARE
+602 RISPARE
-611 TPPQATR
+611 APPQTMR
-618 PVSGSAVSPARRQ
+618 PVSGSAVSPSRQ
-631 AVSSVRQAPSVVSA
+631 QAASAGRQVPAGASA
-645 RVTPSPHK
+645 RVTPSAPYK
-653 PPVQATV
+653 PPVRAATKTM
-660 PPQNRAATTPPSP
+660 PTQNRAAATPPSP
-673 SPHNQAQ
+673 SPQNQAH
-680 TASKVAPAQESAR
+680 AA
-693 VTPMPRA
+693 
-700 DAMSDATPQVH
+700 
-711 VARPSAK
+711 AK
-718 MQPDVTPADR
+718 PHPGVIPADR
-728 TGRPAVSP
+728 TGHPAVSP

-743 GHPDSASRPDVS
+743 ARTDSASRPDVS

>member
-1 MFSPGRR
+1 M
-8 RPKIL
+8 
-13 EKLVQALFE
+13 FE

-53 VPVINEIANIFV
+53 VPVIDDIANIFV

-124 TVMEMLQVPDAITFE
+124 TVMKMLQVPDAITFE

-211 FASMCVLIVFN
+211 FASMCVLMVFN

-243 PWDMLV
+243 PWAMLV

-258 MDGIILRIGMN
+258 MDGIILRLGMT
-269 PALTGDSLGTHF
+269 PALTGDPLGTHF

-290 RSIASIVTRTAAKN
+290 RSIASIVTHTAAKN
-304 TPSAGHGNTS
+304 TPSAGHSNTS

-324 RGGMAGGAAR
+324 RGGMAGGTAR
-334 PASGASGKNG
+334 PASGASGKTG
-344 TPQST
+344 APQST
-349 AGQKNTA
+349 AGQKSTA
-356 LSSAAVNG
+356 VYG

-370 VAGTMAAFHS
+370 VAGPLASFRS
-380 RYGADNAQT
+380 RYGADNAGA
-389 MQQVRQAIS
+389 MQQVQQAIS
-398 IDADDWE
+398 VDADDWE
-405 AESYTGS
+405 TENYTGS
-412 SVVQN
+412 SMVQ
-417 SASQTVS
+417 SSTSQTVS
-424 GTGSR
+424 GAGSR
-429 VMPPAPP
+429 IMPPAPP
-436 TRPLP
+436 MRPLP

-448 PPETVRSKLPPVTPP
+448 PPETDSKLPPVTPP
-463 HTADGQAS
+463 RTADGQAGY
-471 HMVSPVSPQHMPRAP
+471 MVSPVPSQHIPRSP
-486 EQALQDFSGRNPAP
+486 EQALQDFSGRSPVQESGGDA
-500 EASEHTR
+500 ASEPGR

-521 SPVLPPSPRQMQQN
+521 SPVMPPSPRQVQQN
-535 RVGVENHTSISTTEQ
+535 RMGVENHTSISNTEQ
-550 PAAQP
+550 LAAQP
-555 VARVTPSHPSAP
+555 LTRVTPSHPSIP
-567 AGGTPQAREDTV
+567 AGGMQQGKDGTV
-579 PVTSTT
+579 AASG
-585 AVTAA
+585 AAA
-590 ATAGSMASGHTE
+590 ATAAAAGSVMPGRANQS
-602 QTRISPARE
+602 RISPAQE
-611 TPPQATR
+611 APPQAMH
-618 PVSGSAVSPARRQ
+618 PVSGSAVSPSRQ
-631 AVSSVRQAPSVVSA
+631 QAASAGRQVPAGASA
-645 RVTPSPHK
+645 RVTPSVPYK
-653 PPVQATV
+653 PPVRAAAKTM
-660 PPQNRAATTPPSP
+660 PTQNRAAATPPSP
-673 SPHNQAQ
+673 SPQNQAH
-680 TASKVAPAQESAR
+680 AA
-693 VTPMPRA
+693 
-700 DAMSDATPQVH
+700 
-711 VARPSAK
+711 AK
-718 MQPDVTPADR
+718 PHPDVIPADR
-728 TGRPAVSP
+728 TGRPAVTP

-743 GHPDSASRPDVS
+743 ERPDSASRLDVS
-755 PGVRTPDMVTP
+755 PGVRAPDMVTP
-766 PPTGQPRTLRR
+766 PPTGQPHALRR

-786 TPEAPK
+786 TPETPK
-792 RGGNQ
+792 KGGTR
-797 NRRRKKKK
+797 NRKRKRKK

>member
-1 MFSPGRR
+1 M
-8 RPKIL
+8 
-13 EKLVQALFE
+13 FE

-53 VPVINEIANIFV
+53 VPVIDDIANIFV

-124 TVMEMLQVPDAITFE
+124 TVMKMLQVPDAITFE

-211 FASMCVLIVFN
+211 FASMCVLMVFN
-222 LVFVKLVLSAL
+222 LMFVKLVLSAL

-243 PWDMLV
+243 PWAMLV

-269 PALTGDSLGTHF
+269 PALTGDPLGTHF

-290 RSIASIVTRTAAKN
+290 RSIASIVTHTAAKN

-324 RGGMAGGAAR
+324 RGGMAGGTAR
-334 PASGASGKNG
+334 PASGASGKTG
-344 TPQST
+344 APQST
-349 AGQKNTA
+349 AGQKSTA
-356 LSSAAVNG
+356 VYG

-370 VAGTMAAFHS
+370 VAGTLASFRS
-380 RYGADNAQT
+380 RYGADNAGA
-389 MQQVRQAIS
+389 MQQVQQAIS
-398 IDADDWE
+398 VDADDWE
-405 AESYTGS
+405 TENYTGS
-412 SVVQN
+412 SMVQ
-417 SASQTVS
+417 SSTSQTVS
-424 GTGSR
+424 GAGSR
-429 VMPPAPP
+429 IMPPAPP
-436 TRPLP
+436 MRPLP

-448 PPETVRSKLPPVTPP
+448 PPETDSKLPPVTPP
-463 HTADGQAS
+463 RTADGQAGY
-471 HMVSPVSPQHMPRAP
+471 MVSPVPSQHIPRSP
-486 EQALQDFSGRNPAP
+486 EQALQDFSGRSPVQESGGDA
-500 EASEHTR
+500 ASEPGR

-521 SPVLPPSPRQMQQN
+521 SPVMPPSPRQVQQN
-535 RVGVENHTSISTTEQ
+535 RMGVENHTSISNTEQ
-550 PAAQP
+550 LAAQP
-555 VARVTPSHPSAP
+555 LTRVTPSHPSIP
-567 AGGTPQAREDTV
+567 AGGMQQGKDGTV
-579 PVTSTT
+579 AASG
-585 AVTAA
+585 AAA
-590 ATAGSMASGHTE
+590 ATAAAAGSVMPGRANQS
-602 QTRISPARE
+602 RISPAQE
-611 TPPQATR
+611 APPQAMH
-618 PVSGSAVSPARRQ
+618 PVSGSAVSPSRQ
-631 AVSSVRQAPSVVSA
+631 QAASAGRQVPAGASA
-645 RVTPSPHK
+645 RVTPSVPYK
-653 PPVQATV
+653 PPVRAAAKTM
-660 PPQNRAATTPPSP
+660 PTQNRAAATPPSP
-673 SPHNQAQ
+673 SPQNQAH
-680 TASKVAPAQESAR
+680 AA
-693 VTPMPRA
+693 
-700 DAMSDATPQVH
+700 
-711 VARPSAK
+711 AK
-718 MQPDVTPADR
+718 PHPDVIPADR
-728 TGRPAVSP
+728 TGRPAVTP

-743 GHPDSASRPDVS
+743 ERPDSASRLDVS
-755 PGVRTPDMVTP
+755 PGVRAPDMVTP
-766 PPTGQPRTLRR
+766 PPTGQPHALRR

-786 TPEAPK
+786 TPETPK
-792 RGGNQ
+792 KGGTR
-797 NRRRKKKK
+797 NRKRKRKK

>member
-1 MFSPGRR
+1 
-8 RPKIL
+8 
-13 EKLVQALFE
+13 
-22 WLASLWYEMVEYLL
+22 MVEYLL

-103 MFSFLLLVSRQ
+103 MFSFLLMVSRQ

-211 FASMCVLIVFN
+211 FASMCVLMVFN

-243 PWDMLV
+243 PWAMLV

-269 PALTGDSLGTHF
+269 PALTGDPLGTHF

-304 TPSAGHGNTS
+304 TPSAGHSNTS

-334 PASGASGKNG
+334 PASGASGKTG
-344 TPQST
+344 SPQST
-349 AGQKNTA
+349 AGQKNTV

-370 VAGTMAAFHS
+370 MAGTMAAFHS
-380 RYGADNAQT
+380 RYGADSAGA

-436 TRPLP
+436 MRPLP

-448 PPETVRSKLPPVTPP
+448 PPETTGSKLPPVTPP
-463 HTADGQAS
+463 RTADGQAS
-471 HMVSPVSPQHMPRAP
+471 HMVSPVSPQHIPRSP
-486 EQALQDFSGRNPAP
+486 EQALQDFSGRSPVP
-500 EASEHTR
+500 EANGQTR
-507 GTTQADRARQSGKI
+507 GTTQADRTRQSGKI
-521 SPVLPPSPRQMQQN
+521 GPVMPPSPRQVQHNQMD
-535 RVGVENHTSISTTEQ
+535 VENHTSISNTEH

-555 VARVTPSHPSAP
+555 VARVTPSHPSVP
-567 AGGTPQAREDTV
+567 AGGTPQAREGTV
-579 PVTSTT
+579 AASG
-585 AVTAA
+585 TAA
-590 ATAGSMASGHTE
+590 ATAANC
-602 QTRISPARE
+602 RCR
-611 TPPQATR
+611 PQAAWHPAMQIR
-618 PVSGSAVSPARRQ
+618 PVFHRPGKRRRARRVRVPE
-631 AVSSVRQAPSVVSA
+631 ARSPRHGSRTASAGRQAPSAVSA
-645 RVTPSPHK
+645 RVTHG
-653 PPVQATV
+653 
-660 PPQNRAATTPPSP
+660 AA
-673 SPHNQAQ
+673 
-680 TASKVAPAQESAR
+680 
-693 VTPMPRA
+693 
-700 DAMSDATPQVH
+700 
-711 VARPSAK
+711 
-718 MQPDVTPADR
+718 
-728 TGRPAVSP
+728 
-736 ARRERKP
+736 
-743 GHPDSASRPDVS
+743 
-755 PGVRTPDMVTP
+755 
-766 PPTGQPRTLRR
+766 
-777 SAQPLKNKV
+777 
-786 TPEAPK
+786 
-792 RGGNQ
+792 
-797 NRRRKKKK
+797 

>member
-1 MFSPGRR
+1 MAPYHVSPIRRRFFVFHFERR

-13 EKLVQALFE
+13 EKLVKALFE

-53 VPVINEIANIFV
+53 VPVIDDIANIFV

-156 VIIVN
+156 VIVVN

-211 FASMCVLIVFN
+211 FASMCVLMVFN
-222 LVFVKLVLSAL
+222 LMFVKLVLSAL

-243 PWDMLV
+243 PWAMLV

-269 PALTGDSLGTHF
+269 PALTGDPLGTHF

-290 RSIASIVTRTAAKN
+290 RSIASIVTHTAAKN

-314 GPPPQGDPIL
+314 TPPPQGDPIL
-324 RGGMAGGAAR
+324 RGGMAGGTSQSSSSVGR
-334 PASGASGKNG
+334 PGTVSAGK
-344 TPQST
+344 
-349 AGQKNTA
+349 AGQSFSTPN
-356 LSSAAVNG
+356 SAAAKG
-364 AGSGAR
+364 AGSGAHM
-370 VAGTMAAFHS
+370 AGTMASFRS

-389 MQQVRQAIS
+389 MREVRQAIS
-398 IDADDWE
+398 VDADDWVD
-405 AESYTGS
+405 ESYTGS
-412 SVVQN
+412 SVVQ
-417 SASQTVS
+417 SSTSQTVS
-424 GTGSR
+424 GAGSR

-436 TRPLP
+436 MRPLP

-448 PPETVRSKLPPVTPP
+448 PPETDSKLPPVTPP
-463 HTADGQAS
+463 RTADGQAG
-471 HMVSPVSPQHMPRAP
+471 HMVSPAPPQHIPRSP
-486 EQALQDFSGRNPAP
+486 EQALQDFSGRSPVPEPGGDTASAP
-500 EASEHTR
+500 GR

-521 SPVLPPSPRQMQQN
+521 SPVMPPSPRQVQQN
-535 RVGVENHTSISTTEQ
+535 RMGVENRTSISNTEQ
-550 PAAQP
+550 PAVQP
-555 VARVTPSHPSAP
+555 VTRVMPSHPSVTAS
-567 AGGTPQAREDTV
+567 GTPQVKDGTVAASDTA
-579 PVTSTT
+579 

-590 ATAGSMASGHTE
+590 TAAAAGSVMPSRAN
-602 QTRISPARE
+602 QARISSARE
-611 TPPQATR
+611 APPQTIR
-618 PVSGSAVSPARRQ
+618 PVSGSAVSPARQQ
-631 AVSSVRQAPSVVSA
+631 AASAGRQAPSGMPA
-645 RVTPSPHK
+645 RVTPSVPHK
-653 PPVQATV
+653 SPEQTV
-660 PPQNRAATTPPSP
+660 
-673 SPHNQAQ
+673 AQ
-680 TASKVAPAQESAR
+680 VTA
-693 VTPMPRA
+693 
-700 DAMSDATPQVH
+700 
-711 VARPSAK
+711 
-718 MQPDVTPADR
+718 ADR
-728 TGRPAVSP
+728 RPAVTP

-743 GHPDSASRPDVS
+743 ARTDSASRPDVS
-755 PGVRTPDMVTP
+755 PGMRTPDMVTP
-766 PPTGQPRTLRR
+766 PPTSQPRALRR

-786 TPEAPK
+786 TPETPK
-792 RGGNQ
+792 RGGTR
-797 NRRRKKKK
+797 NRKRKRKK

>member
-1 MFSPGRR
+1 MFDFEGR

-13 EKLVQALFE
+13 EKLVKALFE
-22 WLASLWYEMVEYLL
+22 WLASLWYEMVDYILGELL
-36 DQLME
+36 E
-41 LFNVDLSYFAER
+41 LFNVNLSYFAER
-53 VPVINEIANIFV
+53 VPVIDDIANIFV

-72 IGNLAYQAMRSMVSG
+72 IGNLAFQAMRSMVSG

-114 ICDIGFGLSA
+114 ICDIGLGLSSI
-124 TVMEMLQVPDAITFE
+124 VMEMLQVPDAITFE

-211 FASMCVLIVFN
+211 FASMCVLMVFN

-243 PWDMLV
+243 PWAMLV

-269 PALTGDSLGTHF
+269 PALTGDPLGTHF

-290 RSIASIVTRTAAKN
+290 RSIASIVTHTAAKN

-314 GPPPQGDPIL
+314 GPPSQGDPIL
-324 RGGMAGGAAR
+324 RGGMEGGAAR
-334 PASGASGKNG
+334 PASGASGKTG
-344 TPQST
+344 SPQST
-349 AGQKNTA
+349 AGQKNTV

-370 VAGTMAAFHS
+370 MAGTMAAFHT
-380 RYGADNAQT
+380 RYGADSAGA

-417 SASQTVS
+417 STSQTVS
-424 GTGSR
+424 GAGSR
-429 VMPPAPP
+429 VMPPVPP
-436 TRPLP
+436 MRPLP

-448 PPETVRSKLPPVTPP
+448 PPETTGSKLPPVTPP
-463 HTADGQAS
+463 RTADGQAS
-471 HMVSPVSPQHMPRAP
+471 HMVSPVPPQHIPRSP
-486 EQALQDFSGRNPAP
+486 EQALQDFSGRSPVP

-521 SPVLPPSPRQMQQN
+521 SPVMPPSPRQVQHNQMD
-535 RVGVENHTSISTTEQ
+535 VENHTAISNTEQ
-550 PAAQP
+550 P
-555 VARVTPSHPSAP
+555 VTRVTPVSPSIT
-567 AGGTPQAREDTV
+567 AGGTQQVKDGTV
-579 PVTSTT
+579 AASGTA

-590 ATAGSMASGHTE
+590 TAAAVAGSMASGHAE
-602 QTRISPARE
+602 QARISPARDA
-611 TPPQATR
+611 PPQTMR
-618 PVSGSAVSPARRQ
+618 PGSGSAVSPSRQ
-631 AVSSVRQAPSVVSA
+631 QDASAGRQAPSPVSA
-645 RVTPSPHK
+645 RVIPTAPHK
-653 PPVQATV
+653 PPVQAAAQTM
-660 PPQNRAATTPPSP
+660 PTQNRAATTPPSP
-673 SPHNQAQ
+673 SPQNQAH
-680 TASKVAPAQESAR
+680 AA
-693 VTPMPRA
+693 
-700 DAMSDATPQVH
+700 
-711 VARPSAK
+711 AK
-718 MQPDVTPADR
+718 PHPGVIPADR
-728 TGRPAVSP
+728 TGRPAVTP

-743 GHPDSASRPDVS
+743 ERPDSASRLDVS
-755 PGVRTPDMVTP
+755 PGVRAPDMVTP
-766 PPTGQPRTLRR
+766 PPTGQPRALRR

-786 TPEAPK
+786 TPETPK
-792 RGGNQ
+792 KGGTR
-797 NRRRKKKK
+797 NRKRKRKK

>member
-1 MFSPGRR
+1 MFHTARR
-8 RPKIL
+8 WPKIL
-13 EKLVQALFE
+13 EKLVKALFE

-53 VPVINEIANIFV
+53 VPVIDDIANIFV

-124 TVMEMLQVPDAITFE
+124 TVMEMLKVPDAITFE

-211 FASMCVLIVFN
+211 FASMCVLMVFN
-222 LVFVKLVLSAL
+222 LMFVKLVLSAL
-233 STDPNGAAII
+233 STDPNDAAII
-243 PWDMLV
+243 PWAMLV

-269 PALTGDSLGTHF
+269 PALTGDPLGTHF

-290 RSIASIVTRTAAKN
+290 RSIASIVSHTAAKN

-324 RGGMAGGAAR
+324 RGGMEGGAAR
-334 PASGASGKNG
+334 PASGASGKTG
-344 TPQST
+344 SPQST
-349 AGQKNTA
+349 AGQKNT
-356 LSSAAVNG
+356 LPSSA

-370 VAGTMAAFHS
+370 IAGTMAAFHS
-380 RYGADNAQT
+380 RYGADNAGA

-417 SASQTVS
+417 STSQTVS

-436 TRPLP
+436 MRPLP

-448 PPETVRSKLPPVTPP
+448 PPETAGSKPPPVTPP
-463 HTADGQAS
+463 RTAEGQAS
-471 HMVSPVSPQHMPRAP
+471 HMVSPVPPQHIPRSP
-486 EQALQDFSGRNPAP
+486 EQALQDFPGRNPEP
-500 EASEHTR
+500 EANGHTR
-507 GTTQADRARQSGKI
+507 GTTQADRTRQSGKI
-521 SPVLPPSPRQMQQN
+521 GPVMPPSPRQVQQI
-535 RVGVENHTSISTTEQ
+535 RMGVENHTSISNTEQ

-555 VARVTPSHPSAP
+555 VARVMPSHPSITAS
-567 AGGTPQAREDTV
+567 GTQQVKDGTV
-579 PVTSTT
+579 PASGTA

-590 ATAGSMASGHTE
+590 PAAAAAGSMASGHADRTH
-602 QTRISPARE
+602 ISPARE
-611 TPPQATR
+611 APPHAPR
-618 PVSGSAVSPARRQ
+618 PTAGSAVSPSRQ
-631 AVSSVRQAPSVVSA
+631 QTASVGRQMPSGVPA
-645 RVTPSPHK
+645 RVTPSAPHK
-653 PPVQATV
+653 PPVQAAV
-660 PPQNRAATTPPSP
+660 WPQNRAAATPPSP
-673 SPHNQAQ
+673 SPQNQAH
-680 TASKVAPAQESAR
+680 AA
-693 VTPMPRA
+693 
-700 DAMSDATPQVH
+700 
-711 VARPSAK
+711 AK
-718 MQPDVTPADR
+718 PHPGVIPADR
-728 TGRPAVSP
+728 TGRPAVTP

-766 PPTGQPRTLRR
+766 PPTGQPHTLRR

-786 TPEAPK
+786 APETPK
-792 RGGNQ
+792 RGGTR
-797 NRRRKKKK
+797 NRKRKRKK

>member
-1 MFSPGRR
+1 MFHTARR
-8 RPKIL
+8 WPKIL
-13 EKLVQALFE
+13 EKLVKALFE

-53 VPVINEIANIFV
+53 VPVIDDIANIFV

-72 IGNLAYQAMRSMVSG
+72 IGNLACQAMRSMVSG
-87 VGIEAEEPA
+87 IGIEAEEPA

-211 FASMCVLIVFN
+211 FASMCVLMVFN

-243 PWDMLV
+243 PWTMLV

-269 PALTGDSLGTHF
+269 PALTGDPLGTHF

-290 RSIASIVTRTAAKN
+290 RSIASIVTHTAAKN

-314 GPPPQGDPIL
+314 GPPPQGDSIL
-324 RGGMAGGAAR
+324 RGSMAGGGTR
-334 PASGASGKNG
+334 TASGASGK
-344 TPQST
+344 TSSTQST
-349 AGQKNTA
+349 AGQKNTMP
-356 LSSAAVNG
+356 SSAAVNG

-370 VAGTMAAFHS
+370 MAGTMASFRS
-380 RYGADNAQT
+380 RYGADNAGA

-412 SVVQN
+412 SVVQ
-417 SASQTVS
+417 SGTSQTVS

-436 TRPLP
+436 MRPLP

-448 PPETVRSKLPPVTPP
+448 PPETAGSKLPPVTPP
-463 HTADGQAS
+463 LTADGQAS
-471 HMVSPVSPQHMPRAP
+471 HMVSPVPPQYMPRSP
-486 EQALQDFSGRNPAP
+486 EQAMQDFAGRSPVP

-521 SPVLPPSPRQMQQN
+521 SPVMPPSPRQVQQN
-535 RVGVENHTSISTTEQ
+535 RMGVENHTSISNTEQ
-550 PAAQP
+550 QAVQP
-555 VARVTPSHPSAP
+555 LTRVMPSHPSVTAS
-567 AGGTPQAREDTV
+567 GTPQVKDGTV
-579 PVTSTT
+579 AASNTA

-590 ATAGSMASGHTE
+590 TAAAAAGSMASGHAG
-602 QTRISPARE
+602 QARISPARDA
-611 TPPQATR
+611 PPQTMR
-618 PVSGSAVSPARRQ
+618 PVSGSAVSPARQQAASVGRQ
-631 AVSSVRQAPSVVSA
+631 MPSGVPA
-645 RVTPSPHK
+645 RVTPSAPHK
-653 PPVQATV
+653 PP
-660 PPQNRAATTPPSP
+660 
-673 SPHNQAQ
+673 AQ
-680 TASKVAPAQESAR
+680 TAPQ
-693 VTPMPRA
+693 VTPANRPDITPTA
-700 DAMSDATPQVH
+700 SPQVQ
-711 VARPSAK
+711 AQPSAK
-718 MQPDVTPADR
+718 MQPNITPADR
-728 TGRPAVSP
+728 RPAVTP
-736 ARRERKP
+736 ARRERRP
-743 GHPDSASRPDVS
+743 ERTDSASRLDVN

-766 PPTGQPRTLRR
+766 PPTSQPRALRR

-786 TPEAPK
+786 TPETPK
-792 RGGNQ
+792 RGGTR
-797 NRRRKKKK
+797 NRKRKRKK

>member
-1 MFSPGRR
+1 
-8 RPKIL
+8 
-13 EKLVQALFE
+13 
-22 WLASLWYEMVEYLL
+22 MVEYLL

-53 VPVINEIANIFV
+53 VPVIDDIANIFV

-103 MFSFLLLVSRQ
+103 MFSFLLMVSRQ

-124 TVMEMLQVPDAITFE
+124 TVMEMLKVPDAITFE

-204 FRGWLRM
+204 FCGWLRM
-211 FASMCVLIVFN
+211 FASMCVLMVFN

-243 PWDMLV
+243 PWAMLV

-269 PALTGDSLGTHF
+269 PALTGDPLGTHF

-290 RSIASIVTRTAAKN
+290 RSIASIVTHTAAKN
-304 TPSAGHGNTS
+304 TPSAGHSNTS

-334 PASGASGKNG
+334 PASGASGK
-344 TPQST
+344 TSSAQSA

-370 VAGTMAAFHS
+370 MAGAMASFRS
-380 RYGADNAQT
+380 RYGADNAGA
-389 MQQVRQAIS
+389 MQQVRQTIS

-436 TRPLP
+436 MRPLP
-441 ADFGRMS
+441 ADFSRMS
-448 PPETVRSKLPPVTPP
+448 PPEPTGSKLPPVTPP
-463 HTADGQAS
+463 RTADGQAG
-471 HMVSPVSPQHMPRAP
+471 HMVSPVTPQHMPRSP

-500 EASEHTR
+500 EANGHTR

-521 SPVLPPSPRQMQQN
+521 SPVMPPSPRQMQQN
-535 RVGVENHTSISTTEQ
+535 RVGVENHTSISNTEQ

-555 VARVTPSHPSAP
+555 VTRVTPVSPSIT
-567 AGGTPQAREDTV
+567 AGGTQQVKDGTV
-579 PVTSTT
+579 AASGTA

-590 ATAGSMASGHTE
+590 TAAAAAGSMASSHADKA
-602 QTRISPARE
+602 RISPARE

-618 PVSGSAVSPARRQ
+618 PVSGSAVSPARQ
-631 AVSSVRQAPSVVSA
+631 QTVSTGRQAPSAVSA
-645 RVTPSPHK
+645 RVTPSAPHK
-653 PPVQATV
+653 PPVQAAAQTM
-660 PPQNRAATTPPSP
+660 PTRNRTAATPPSP
-673 SPHNQAQ
+673 SPQNQAH
-680 TASKVAPAQESAR
+680 AAVKPHPGVI
-693 VTPMPRA
+693 
-700 DAMSDATPQVH
+700 
-711 VARPSAK
+711 
-718 MQPDVTPADR
+718 PADR
-728 TGRPAVSP
+728 TGRPAVTP
-736 ARRERKP
+736 ARRERRP
-743 GHPDSASRPDVS
+743 ERPDSASRLDVS

-766 PPTGQPRTLRR
+766 PPTGQPRALRR

-786 TPEAPK
+786 APETPK
-792 RGGNQ
+792 RGGTR
-797 NRRRKKKK
+797 NRKRKRKK